1 MREFRSNRSLE
12 IIPTILT
19 LILIN
24 LLGFFIKSLMDSYL
38 MLSLIKVVLILCN
51 IFYIYHIGVWF
62 SVKYIIEESKVQ
74 ITAWGG
80 LKKVTLKVEDIKG
93 FVVEHGKIKGI
104 GLSGVSSNKFAIGR
118 IAVKKLGTTRMFVT
132 SNDCIVYLDTDNI
145 NYAVSP
151 KDCDGFQR
159 ALNEA
164 GIKNISWVKEYNKVH
179 KLYKEKKFIIPLV
192 ITSIIVFII
201 TFLPITL
208 YVMNKLP
215 NVMPLAINSA
225 MTIAKIG
232 TDKQFAFAQMLYG
245 VLNMAVLFCMYYASH
260 FCAKYDEKTA
270 YRYLYVALIVASVF
284 LYLQIVLMTMSV
296 H

>member
-270 YRYLYVALIVASVF
+270 YRYLYVALIVAAVF

>member
-51 IFYIYHIGVWF
+51 IFYIYHIGAWF

-104 GLSGVSSNKFAIGR
+104 GLSGISSNKFAIGR

-132 SNDCIVYLDTDNI
+132 SNDCIVYLDTDNM
-145 NYAVSP
+145 NYAISP

-159 ALNEA
+159 ALSEI

-192 ITSIIVFII
+192 ITSVIVLII

-215 NVMPLAINSA
+215 DVMPLAVNST

-270 YRYLYVALIVASVF
+270 YRYLYVALIVAAVF